1 MYKFYC
7 IKFFFIILVACRK
20 QELQLSRG
28 PMCFLERGLEAVARE
43 PQVEHLASP
52 VGVLLKV
59 PQPRRVQACKLPL
72 RLQDALSHGARRRA
86 NLGMYVN
93 IVRHVA
99 HNLEADRLF
108 PAFIRQADYFQRE
121 IDCRVD
127 PVGSGGD
134 TIGQVHIVERFPTDG
149 INPFGVFLRSGVL
162 PSSPLSADRCFR
174 VVFPGFAQAAGI

>member
-1 MYKFYC
+1 MYKFYG
-7 IKFFFIILVACRK
+7 IKFFL
-20 QELQLSRG
+20 LYWSRVG
-28 PMCFLERGLEAVARE
+28 NKNYSFPVGLCVFLERGLEAVARE
-43 PQVEHLASP
+43 PQVAHLASP